1 MQDIKPSSLSR
12 IIATLGGLLVSLIA
26 LAPLISFAVLL
37 ITNHG
42 FILLILVILGGLIA
56 ISAMGRF
63 NQASILG
70 LLVYLMALALASW
83 SWFYRNPLGS
93 MLRLTPLL
101 IIPIVIIGVQIKL
114 LNSSSSQGVSPL
126 FSIGSLLLMFQP
138 WPGPLIGAAWGLAG
152 GVTSAYE
159 AFSMP
164 TLPALTY
171 IITYLIGSMMQGT
184 LPWSPISLTPLGYY
198 RVFVN
203 NIAVYSNPTVLSLVI
218 VMAVVYVASPS
229 LARLIKGTAS
239 PILASLVA
247 SMASV
252 IPMLATYDQPPV
264 TSIIQDMLLLMAAS
278 LPVSYIGAWYVNS
291 NDVLPMLY
299 GNIADIPDR
308 YNLIKYY
315 HEDWEALIG
324 LDSAKRE
331 LIIASESFRGNG
343 VRPIHGILLYGPA
356 GTGKT
361 ALGLGYAAWLGLYR
375 GFRVIIVKAGRLM
388 RGGPWEAAWRLERVF
403 ALARALQP
411 SVIYIDEIDSI
422 GRAREE
428 AGTGGYRLVS
438 VLLQNIDGVASRY
451 DKVLVVATTNNV
463 NALDEALIR
472 PGRLGDLKIYV
483 AKPPPEMVKAIIIGV
498 AQQRG
503 VAVPDWLLEKASG
516 LIETGAEAEALV
528 NCLAVKQLAGVNDAV
543 QFEACLAGIT
553 RGIEAYGQSS
563 FGMRNEEQ

>member
-1 MQDIKPSSLSR
+1 MAIQDTKPSSLSR
-12 IIATLGGLLVSLIA
+12 VIAALGGLLVSLIA
-26 LAPLISFAVLL
+26 LAPFASFTMLT

-42 FILLILVILGGLIA
+42 FMLLMLVILGGLIA
-56 ISAMGRF
+56 ISAVGRL

-70 LLVYLMALALASW
+70 LLAYVMALLLASW
-83 SWFYRNPLGS
+83 SWFYRDPVGS

-101 IIPIVIIGVQIKL
+101 IIPVVIIGVQVKL
-114 LNSSSSQGVSPL
+114 FNSSSSQGVSPL
-126 FSIGSLLLMFQP
+126 FSIGSLLLMYQP

-152 GVTSAYE
+152 GITSAYE

-171 IITYLIGSMMQGT
+171 IVTYLIGSMMQGT
-184 LPWSPISLTPLGYY
+184 LPWNPISLTPLSFY

-203 NIAVYSNPTVLSLVI
+203 NIAVYSNPAVLSLVI

-229 LARLIKGTAS
+229 IARLIKGHAS
-239 PILASLVA
+239 PILASLLASVA
-247 SMASV
+247 SI
-252 IPMLATYDQPPV
+252 IPMLTYDQSP
-264 TSIIQDMLLLMAAS
+264 ILLITQTVAILLIAA
-278 LPVSYIGAWYVNS
+278 LPASYAGVWYVNS
-291 NDVLPMLY
+291 TDVLPMLY
-299 GNIADIPDR
+299 GSIADIPDR
-308 YNLIKYY
+308 YNLMKYY

-331 LIIASESFRGNG
+331 LIIAAESFRSNG

-375 GFRVIIVKAGRLM
+375 GFRVILVKSGRLM
-388 RGGPWEAAWRLERVF
+388 RGGSWEAAWRLERVF

-411 SVIYIDEIDSI
+411 SVIYIDEVDSI

-483 AKPPPEMVKAIIIGV
+483 AKPPPELVKAIIMGV
-498 AQQRG
+498 ARQRG
-503 VAVPDWLLEKASG
+503 VIMPNWLLEKAGS

-528 NCLAVKQLAGVNDAV
+528 NCIAVKQLAGVNDAT
-543 QFEACLAGIT
+543 QLEACLAGIT
-553 RGIEAYGQSS
+553 KGIEAYDQFPTGS
-563 FGMRNEEQ
+563 G

>member
-1 MQDIKPSSLSR
+1 VAAQDAKPSSLSR
-12 IIATLGGLLVSLIA
+12 IIAALGGLLVSLIA
-26 LAPLISFAVLL
+26 LSPLASFTLFA

-42 FILLILVILGGLIA
+42 FMLLMLVILGGLIA
-56 ISAMGRF
+56 ISAVGRL

-70 LLVYLMALALASW
+70 LLAYVMALALASW
-83 SWFYRNPLGS
+83 SWFYRNPIGS

-101 IIPIVIIGVQIKL
+101 LIPAIIIGAQIKL
-114 LNSSSSQGVSPL
+114 FNSSSSQGVSPL

-152 GVTSAYE
+152 GVISAYE

-171 IITYLIGSMMQGT
+171 VLTYLIGSMMQGT
-184 LPWSPISLTPLGYY
+184 LPWNPISLTPLNFYG
-198 RVFVN
+198 VFVT
-203 NIAVYSNPTVLSLVI
+203 NIATYSNPTILSLVI
-218 VMAVVYVASPS
+218 VMAVAYVASPS
-229 LARLIKGTAS
+229 LARLIKGPVS
-239 PILASLVA
+239 PILSSLLASV
-247 SMASV
+247 ASV
-252 IPMLATYDQPPV
+252 IPMLAYDQLPV
-264 TSIIQDMLLLMAAS
+264 FLIIQNMLLLLAAA
-278 LPVSYIGAWYVNS
+278 LPASYVGVWYVNS
-291 NDVLPMLY
+291 TDVLPMLY
-299 GNIADIPDR
+299 GSIADIPDK
-308 YNLIKYY
+308 YNLTKYY
-315 HEDWEALIG
+315 REDWEALIG

-331 LIIASESFRGNG
+331 LIIAAESFKGNG
-343 VRPIHGILLYGPA
+343 VRPIHGVLLYGPA

-411 SVIYIDEIDSI
+411 SVIYIDEVDSI
-422 GRAREE
+422 GRTREE

-483 AKPPPEMVKAIIIGV
+483 AKPPPDMVKAIIIGV

-503 VAVPDWLLEKASG
+503 VIVPPWLLEKASG

-528 NCLAVKQLAGVNDAV
+528 NCIAVKQLAGVNDAM
-543 QFEACLAGIT
+543 QFDACLAGIT
-553 RGIEAYGQSS
+553 RGIEAYGQS
-563 FGMRNEEQ
+563 